1 MKILIAPDSFKGSL
15 TAREAA
21 YNIEKGILKV
31 YPGAEI
37 YNLPL
42 ADGGEGTVDALIY
55 ATGGRK
61 IYKEVTGPLGDPVK
75 ACFGILGNENIAVI
89 ETAAA
94 SGLVLVPAGKADP
107 LKATSFGTGELI
119 KAALDEGVDKII
131 IGLGGSATVDGG
143 VGLVQALGI
152 GFKDSSGKEAGF
164 GGAALAGIKRIDSSN
179 LDIRVRDVEF
189 IIASDVSN
197 PLYGPDGAAYVFG
210 PQKGATPE
218 MVKLLDAGLQNL
230 ARVIKKETGKE
241 VARLSGAGAAGGIGA
256 ALLAFLDARMKSG
269 IDLILE
275 IYDFDNILRE
285 VDLVITGEGRLD
297 RQTLMGKAPF
307 GVAKR
312 ANKFNI
318 PVIALAGS
326 VESEAI
332 DKLNQYF
339 TAALSIVQEPGSIE
353 EVMANS
359 KTWLQLSTQQIMQLI
374 KPS

>member
-1 MKILIAPDSFKGSL
+1 
-15 TAREAA
+15 
-21 YNIEKGILKV
+21 
-31 YPGAEI
+31 
-37 YNLPL
+37 
-42 ADGGEGTVDALIY
+42 
-55 ATGGRK
+55 
-61 IYKEVTGPLGDPVK
+61 
-75 ACFGILGNENIAVI
+75 
-89 ETAAA
+89 
-94 SGLVLVPAGKADP
+94 
-107 LKATSFGTGELI
+107 
-119 KAALDEGVDKII
+119 
-131 IGLGGSATVDGG
+131 
-143 VGLVQALGI
+143 
-152 GFKDSSGKEAGF
+152 
-164 GGAALAGIKRIDSSN
+164 
-179 LDIRVRDVEF
+179 
-189 IIASDVSN
+189 
-197 PLYGPDGAAYVFG
+197 
-210 PQKGATPE
+210 

-332 DKLNQYF
+332 DTVNQYF

>member
-21 YNIEKGILKV
+21 DNIEKGILKV

>member
-21 YNIEKGILKV
+21 DNIEKGILKV

-189 IIASDVSN
+189 II
-197 PLYGPDGAAYVFG
+197 
-210 PQKGATPE
+210 
-218 MVKLLDAGLQNL
+218 
-230 ARVIKKETGKE
+230 
-241 VARLSGAGAAGGIGA
+241 
-256 ALLAFLDARMKSG
+256 
-269 IDLILE
+269 
-275 IYDFDNILRE
+275 
-285 VDLVITGEGRLD
+285 
-297 RQTLMGKAPF
+297 
-307 GVAKR
+307 
-312 ANKFNI
+312 
-318 PVIALAGS
+318 
-326 VESEAI
+326 
-332 DKLNQYF
+332 
-339 TAALSIVQEPGSIE
+339 
-353 EVMANS
+353 
-359 KTWLQLSTQQIMQLI
+359 
-374 KPS
+374 

>member
-21 YNIEKGILKV
+21 DNIEKGILKV

-359 KTWLQLSTQQIMQLI
+359 KIWLQLSTQQIMQLI